1 MVGHVVAMGG
11 GGFSM
16 EDDRVL
22 DDFILGLTGVDR
34 PKVGFLGTAS
44 GDASEYIEKFHAHL
58 GDRAETSDLRLFSQ
72 PSHDPEEWFA
82 EQDVIYV
89 GGGSTANLLAVW
101 RVHGLER
108 VVREAHDRGAV
119 LCGVSAGAICWFEG
133 GTTDSFGPLRELR
146 DGVGLLSGSFTPH
159 YDGEADRKPALR
171 RALADGL
178 PAGLAADDFAAAHF
192 AGGEFREAIA
202 SKAGAAVYRVALN
215 GSDVVEQRVETRLLG
230 T

>member
-1 MVGHVVAMGG
+1 MAGHVVAMGG

-16 EDDRVL
+16 EDDRLL
-22 DDFILGLTGVDR
+22 DDYILGLVDR
-34 PKVGFLGTAS
+34 ERPRVGFLATAS
-44 GDASEYIEKFHAHL
+44 GDAAEYIDKFHASL
-58 GDRAETSDLRLFSQ
+58 SDRAVTSDLRLFSQ
-72 PSHDPEEWFA
+72 PSHDPAAWFA

-108 VVREAHDRGAV
+108 LVREAHDRGAV

-159 YDGEADRKPALR
+159 YDGEADRRPALR
-171 RALADGL
+171 AALANGL
-178 PAGLAADDFAAAHF
+178 PAGLAADDYAAAHYLDGAF
-192 AGGEFREAIA
+192 H
-202 SKAGAAVYRVALN
+202 AAVASRRGAQVYEVAFEEGEVRERAL
-215 GSDVVEQRVETRLLG
+215 ETRLLG
-230 T
+230 G